1 MRFYTLGFLALTAT
15 AAGLLHFDRMSAIAL
30 SLVEFETAIGVPIP
44 AVLGACALI
53 SWFLE
58 RKNRTPAKAYKGSRG
73 TSNHSRTS
81 KPSSET
87 TNTFDP
93 DRDWFEHIKS
103 TAKSVTLP
111 AGARLSLDP
120 TRPCP
125 VELHLEQAPPERA
138 KRAIGHMASWIAS
151 VPTPPRARVV
161 FDHCPEGGSPR
172 HHQVAGALAEHID
185 RSQFRTSTDL
195 DAVNIFFHH
204 PDPRWTN
211 SP

>member
-15 AAGLLHFDRMSAIAL
+15 TAGLLHFDRMSSIAL
-30 SLVEFETAIGVPIP
+30 NLVELETAIGVPIP
-44 AVLGACALI
+44 AVLGACALL
-53 SWFLE
+53 SWFFE
-58 RKNRTPAKAYKGSRG
+58 RKNRTPAKAYKTTRAPSQR
-73 TSNHSRTS
+73 SSAS
-81 KPSSET
+81 KPTSEI

-93 DRDWFEHIKS
+93 DRDWFEQTKS
-103 TAKSVTLP
+103 AAKAMTLP

-120 TRPCP
+120 KRPCP

-138 KRAIGHMASWIAS
+138 KRAIVQMASWIAS

-172 HHQVAGALAEHID
+172 HHQVAGALAEHLD

-211 SP
+211 